1 MLAPFFPREKIKGIT
16 SYKYILC
23 CIRSRTIQEC
33 VFTWG
38 QQGPQKL
45 PHCLSRDS
53 THETA
58 TSSQLSL
65 PPHGRLSHR
74 SSGSPGTGQL
84 AFLIN
89 SNKEAK
95 LWGAWLAQS
104 VQHATLDPGGVSLN
118 PTSGAKIT

>member
-23 CIRSRTIQEC
+23 CIRSRPIQEC

-45 PHCLSRDS
+45 PHCLSRDR
-53 THETA
+53 THETGNFLSA
-58 TSSQLSL
+58 FLTSSWETI
-65 PPHGRLSHR
+65 HR